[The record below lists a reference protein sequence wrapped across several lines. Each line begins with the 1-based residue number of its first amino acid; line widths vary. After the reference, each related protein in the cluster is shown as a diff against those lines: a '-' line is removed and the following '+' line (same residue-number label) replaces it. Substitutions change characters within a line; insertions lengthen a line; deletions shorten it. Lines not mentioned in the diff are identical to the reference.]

1 MEKILDLVTIMGVDG
16 GSLRITL
23 AKEVV
28 KALGVGKGDKIV
40 YIQNDKGQVIGARPS
55 GSIVVR
61 ICAIMGF
68 STVLLEK

>member
-1 MEKILDLVTIMGVDG
+1 MEKILGLVTIMGVDG

-40 YIQNDKGQVIGARPS
+40 YIQNDKGQVI
-55 GSIVVR
+55 VR
-61 ICAIMGF
+61 KA
-68 STVLLEK
+68 